1 MKNYAAGWFF
11 KENIVIPVI
20 LNENTYYKVFDQGGY
35 FFIMFQFIFFYKFL
49 LDKMHYGKEKI
60 EIEAP
65 SASCSSIIWSF
76 RSSMLL
82 RFLVPLGVLLSE
94 ISGKT
99 NAQNRFSGNYYT
111 EIVKKDISFFLQMFF
126 YIAYVDL

>member
-1 MKNYAAGWFF
+1 
-11 KENIVIPVI
+11 
-20 LNENTYYKVFDQGGY
+20 
-35 FFIMFQFIFFYKFL
+35 
-49 LDKMHYGKEKI
+49 MHYGKEKI

-111 EIVKKDISFFLQMFF
+111 EIVKKDISFFFCKCFSILHMLIFKT
-126 YIAYVDL
+126 L

>member
-1 MKNYAAGWFF
+1 
-11 KENIVIPVI
+11 
-20 LNENTYYKVFDQGGY
+20 
-35 FFIMFQFIFFYKFL
+35 
-49 LDKMHYGKEKI
+49 MHYGKEKN

-65 SASCSSIIWSF
+65 SASCFSILWSF

-99 NAQNRFSGNYYT
+99 NAQNRFSGNYT
-111 EIVKKDISFFLQMFF
+111 EIVKKGISFFDNVFL
-126 YIAYVDL
+126 YCIC

>member
-1 MKNYAAGWFF
+1 
-11 KENIVIPVI
+11 
-20 LNENTYYKVFDQGGY
+20 
-35 FFIMFQFIFFYKFL
+35 
-49 LDKMHYGKEKI
+49 MHYGKEKN

-65 SASCSSIIWSF
+65 SASCFSILWSF

-111 EIVKKDISFFLQMFF
+111 EIVKKDISFFLQMIF
-126 YIAYVDL
+126 YIAYVDF

>member
-1 MKNYAAGWFF
+1 MAK
-11 KENIVIPVI
+11 
-20 LNENTYYKVFDQGGY
+20 
-35 FFIMFQFIFFYKFL
+35 
-49 LDKMHYGKEKI
+49 KI

-65 SASCSSIIWSF
+65 SASCFSILWSF

-99 NAQNRFSGNYYT
+99 NAQNRFSGNYT
-111 EIVKKDISFFLQMFF
+111 QIVKKGISFFCKCFSILHMLIFKT
-126 YIAYVDL
+126 L